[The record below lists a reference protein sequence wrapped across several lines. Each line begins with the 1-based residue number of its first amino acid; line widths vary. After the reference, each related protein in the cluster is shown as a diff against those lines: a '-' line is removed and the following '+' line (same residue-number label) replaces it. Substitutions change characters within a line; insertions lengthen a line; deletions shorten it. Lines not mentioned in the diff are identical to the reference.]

1 MRIAQVLAVVAVSLG
16 AAAGGYAGQEQ
27 VYRPGNGVT
36 APVPE
41 KRVTP
46 EYTEAARAA
55 GVEGV
60 MTLECVVRADGTVSD
75 AQVVKS
81 LHPSLNEEA
90 LRAVAEWRFKPGTKD
105 GMAVAVRVEIEMS
118 FSLQDPEE
126 PFRGPAVDSPDVFR
140 PGSGVTE
147 PKLVRDVKPD
157 YAVNAMRERAQGMVK
172 MKCVVLPDGTVGDV
186 KVTRGVHPDLDRTS
200 VRTLRRWTFTP
211 GMKDGV
217 AVPVQIDVDMSFTL
231 GKR

>member
-1 MRIAQVLAVVAVSLG
+1 MRIAQVLAVVALSQG
-16 AAAGGYAGQEQ
+16 AAAGAYAGQEQ
-27 VYRPGNGVT
+27 IYRPGNGVT
-36 APVPE
+36 APVAE
-41 KRVTP
+41 KRVRP
-46 EYTEAARAA
+46 EYTAAARAA

-75 AQVVKS
+75 AEIVKS

-90 LRAVAEWRFKPGTKD
+90 LRALAEWRFKPGTKD
-105 GMAVAVRVEIEMS
+105 GIAVPVRVEIEMS
-118 FSLQDPEE
+118 FSLQEPEE
-126 PFRGPAVDSPDVFR
+126 PFRGPAVDSPEVFR
-140 PGSGVTE
+140 LGNGVTE
-147 PKLVRDVKPD
+147 PKLVRSFGAHYPPMAARD
-157 YAVNAMRERAQGMVK
+157 RAQGMVK

-186 KVTRGVHPDLDRTS
+186 KVTQRVHPDLDRTS
-200 VRTLRRWTFTP
+200 VRTLRQWTFTP